1 MINRND
7 IKKSV
12 VQLTCLVIVSI
23 FLGCAG
29 TVKEEIVSQ
38 PAPPPENVL
47 QVGVSPTAPP
57 LIFYKDTGVVGLE
70 TEFAGALAKSLGKT
84 ARFIMLGWDDLIPA
98 LTEKRIDIIM
108 SGMSVTK
115 MREGRIS
122 FTAPYLKAGQMA
134 LVRNQDA
141 AMYPSAASIKNTQA
155 RVGFMQ
161 GTTGSFLVQQEFQL
175 TTRKISFGFVKD
187 AIQALVEERVDLF
200 IDDAPVIWYKGT
212 TQEAQGLTPIPIL
225 LTEES
230 LAWGVRKD
238 DAQLLN
244 AANLFLETW
253 KNDGRLKN
261 AITKWMPYAPAKSI
275 PD

>member
-1 MINRND
+1 M
-7 IKKSV
+7 

-57 LIFYKDTGVVGLE
+57 LIFYKDNGVVGLE

-98 LTEKRIDIIM
+98 LAEKRIDIIM

-122 FTAPYLKAGQMA
+122 FTSPYLKAGQMA

-275 PD
+275 P

>member
-1 MINRND
+1 MFFMVNSRQLCHYRHIN
-7 IKKSV
+7 
-12 VQLTCLVIVSI
+12 LVIVSI
-23 FLGCAG
+23 CLGCAG

-57 LIFYKDTGVVGLE
+57 LIFYKDNGVVGLE
-70 TEFAGALAKSLGKT
+70 TEFATALAKSLGKT
-84 ARFIMLGWDDLIPA
+84 VRFIMLGWDELIPA
-98 LTEKRIDIIM
+98 LAEKRIDIIM

-122 FTAPYLKAGQMA
+122 FTSPYLKAGQMA

-141 AMYPSAASIKNTQA
+141 AMYPTAASIKNTQA

-187 AIQALVEERVDLF
+187 AIQALLEERIDLF
-200 IDDAPVIWYKGT
+200 IDDAPVIWYKAT
-212 TQEAQGLTPIPIL
+212 TQEAQGLTPI
-225 LTEES
+225 
-230 LAWGVRKD
+230 D
-238 DAQLLN
+238 
-244 AANLFLETW
+244 AANLLLATW
-253 KNDGRLKN
+253 RNDGRLKT
-261 AITKWMPYAPAKSI
+261 AITKWMPFVPDERI

>member
-1 MINRND
+1 MMNRND
-7 IKKSV
+7 IKKSMT
-12 VQLTCLVIVSI
+12 QLICLVMVSI
-23 FLGCAG
+23 LGGCAG
-29 TVKEEIVSQ
+29 TATKETVSQ

-57 LIFYKDTGVVGLE
+57 LIFYQDNGVVGLE

-84 ARFIMLGWDDLIPA
+84 VRFIMLGWDDLIPA
-98 LTEKRIDIIM
+98 LLEKRVDIIM

-115 MREGRIS
+115 IREGRIS

-141 AMYPSAASIKNTQA
+141 AMYPTAASIKNTQA

-200 IDDAPVIWYKGT
+200 IDDAPVIWYKAT
-212 TQEAQGLTPIPIL
+212 TQEAQGLTPIPIF

-238 DAQLLN
+238 DTQLLD
-244 AANLFLETW
+244 AANLFLKTC
-253 KNDGRLKN
+253 KSDGRLKST
-261 AITKWMPYAPAKSI
+261 ITKWMPFVPAERI

>member
-1 MINRND
+1 MMNRND
-7 IKKSV
+7 IKKSMT
-12 VQLTCLVIVSI
+12 QLICLVMVSI
-23 FLGCAG
+23 LGGCAG
-29 TVKEEIVSQ
+29 TATKETVSQ

-57 LIFYKDTGVVGLE
+57 LIFYQDNGVVGLE

-84 ARFIMLGWDDLIPA
+84 VRFIMLGWDDLIPA
-98 LTEKRIDIIM
+98 LLEKRVDIIM

-115 MREGRIS
+115 IREGRIS

-141 AMYPSAASIKNTQA
+141 AMYPTAASIKNTQA

-200 IDDAPVIWYKGT
+200 IDDAPVIWYKAT
-212 TQEAQGLTPIPIL
+212 TQEAQGLTPIPIF

-238 DAQLLN
+238 DPQLLD
-244 AANLFLETW
+244 AANLFLKTC
-253 KNDGRLKN
+253 KSDGRLKST
-261 AITKWMPYAPAKSI
+261 ITKWMPFVPDERI

>member
-1 MINRND
+1 MMNRND
-7 IKKSV
+7 IEKSV
-12 VQLTCLVIVSI
+12 MKLIYLTVIASVI
-23 FLGCAG
+23 GCAG
-29 TVKEEIVSQ
+29 TVAEEPASQ

-47 QVGVSPTAPP
+47 QVGVTPTAPP
-57 LIFYKDTGVVGLE
+57 LIFYKDNGVVGLE
-70 TEFAGALAKSLGKT
+70 TEFAAALAKSLGKT
-84 ARFIMLGWDDLIPA
+84 PRFIMLGWDDLIPA
-98 LTEKRIDIIM
+98 LLEKRIDIIM

-115 MREGRIS
+115 MREARIS
-122 FTAPYLKAGQMA
+122 FTSPYLKAGQMA

-141 AMYPSAASIKNTQA
+141 AMYPTAASIKNTQA
-155 RVGFMQ
+155 RVGFMK

>member
-1 MINRND
+1 MISRND

-12 VQLTCLVIVSI
+12 LQLTCLVVISI
-23 FLGCAG
+23 FPGCAG
-29 TVKEEIVSQ
+29 TVQEKAVSQ

-57 LIFYKDTGVVGLE
+57 LIFYKDNAVVGLE
-70 TEFAGALAKSLGKT
+70 TEFAAALAKSLGKT

-98 LTEKRIDIIM
+98 LLEKRVDIIM
-108 SGMSVTK
+108 SGMSVTR
-115 MREGRIS
+115 MREARIS
-122 FTAPYLKAGQMA
+122 FTSPYLKAGQMA

-141 AMYPSAASIKNTQA
+141 SMYPTAASIKNTQA
-155 RVGFMQ
+155 RVGFMK

-175 TTRKISFGFVKD
+175 TTRKISFGLIKD
-187 AIQALVEERVDLF
+187 AIQALVEERIDLF
-200 IDDAPVIWYKGT
+200 IDDAPVIWHKAT
-212 TQEAQGLTPIPIL
+212 TQEAQGLTPIVIL

-238 DAQLLN
+238 NTQLLK

-253 KNDGRLKN
+253 KSDGSLKN

-275 PD
+275 P

>member
-1 MINRND
+1 MATRND
-7 IKKSV
+7 IKKRV
-12 VQLTCLVIVSI
+12 LQLTCLVVISI
-23 FLGCAG
+23 FSGCAG
-29 TVKEEIVSQ
+29 TVNNETVPQ
-38 PAPPPENVL
+38 TAPPPENVL

-57 LIFYKDTGVVGLE
+57 LVFYQDKGVVGLE

-84 ARFIMLGWDDLIPA
+84 VRFIMLGWDDLIPA
-98 LTEKRIDIIM
+98 LLEKRVDIIM

-115 MREGRIS
+115 MREARIS
-122 FTAPYLKAGQMA
+122 FTSPYLKAGQMA
-134 LVRNQDA
+134 LVRNQDS

-200 IDDAPVIWYKGT
+200 IDDAPVIWYKAT

-244 AANLFLETW
+244 AANLFLATW
-253 KNDGRLKN
+253 KKDGRLKT
-261 AITKWMPYAPAKSI
+261 AITKWMPFVPDERI

>member
-1 MINRND
+1 MMNRDD
-7 IKKSV
+7 IKKRV
-12 VQLTCLVIVSI
+12 IQLTCLVVISI
-23 FLGCAG
+23 FPGCAG
-29 TVKEEIVSQ
+29 TVQEETVSQ

-47 QVGVSPTAPP
+47 QVGVTPTAPP
-57 LIFYKDTGVVGLE
+57 LIFYKDNGVVGLE

-98 LTEKRIDIIM
+98 LLEKRVDIIM

-115 MREGRIS
+115 MREARIS
-122 FTAPYLKAGQMA
+122 FTSPYLKAGQMA

-141 AMYPSAASIKNTQA
+141 SMYPTAASIKNTQA
-155 RVGFMQ
+155 RVGFMK

-175 TTRKISFGFVKD
+175 TTRKISFGLIKD
-187 AIQALVEERVDLF
+187 AIQALVEERIDLF
-200 IDDAPVIWYKGT
+200 IDDAPVIWHKAT
-212 TQEAQGLTPIPIL
+212 TQAAQGLTPIAIL

-238 DAQLLN
+238 NTQLLD

-253 KNDGRLKN
+253 KNDGSLKN
-261 AITKWMPYAPAKSI
+261 ATTKWMPYAPAKSI
-275 PD
+275 P

>member
-1 MINRND
+1 MMNRDD
-7 IKKSV
+7 IKKRV
-12 VQLTCLVIVSI
+12 IQLTCLVVISI
-23 FLGCAG
+23 FPGCAG
-29 TVKEEIVSQ
+29 TVQEETVSQ

-47 QVGVSPTAPP
+47 QVGVTPTAPP
-57 LIFYKDTGVVGLE
+57 LIFYKDNGVVGLE

-98 LTEKRIDIIM
+98 LLEKRVDIIM

-115 MREGRIS
+115 MREARIS
-122 FTAPYLKAGQMA
+122 FTSPYLKAGQMA

-141 AMYPSAASIKNTQA
+141 SMYPTAASIKNTQA
-155 RVGFMQ
+155 RVGFMK

-175 TTRKISFGFVKD
+175 TTRKISFGLIKD
-187 AIQALVEERVDLF
+187 AIQALVEERIDLF
-200 IDDAPVIWYKGT
+200 IDDAPVIWHKAT
-212 TQEAQGLTPIPIL
+212 TQEAQGLTPIAIL

-238 DAQLLN
+238 NTQLLD

-253 KNDGRLKN
+253 KNDGSLKN
-261 AITKWMPYAPAKSI
+261 ATTKWMPYAPAKSI
-275 PD
+275 P

>member
-1 MINRND
+1 MVTRND

-12 VQLTCLVIVSI
+12 MQLTCLVLVSI

-29 TVKEEIVSQ
+29 TVNEETVSQ
-38 PAPPPENVL
+38 PVPPPPENVL
-47 QVGVSPTAPP
+47 QVGVTPTAPP
-57 LIFYKDTGVVGLE
+57 LIFYQDNGVLGLE

-84 ARFIMLGWDDLIPA
+84 VRFIMLGWDDLIPA
-98 LTEKRIDIIM
+98 LLEKRIDIIM

-115 MREGRIS
+115 MREARIS
-122 FTAPYLKAGQMA
+122 FTSPYLKAGQMA

-155 RVGFMQ
+155 RVGFMK
-161 GTTGSFLVQQEFQL
+161 GTTGSFLVQQELQL
-175 TTRKISFGFVKD
+175 TTRKISFGLIKD
-187 AIQALVEERVDLF
+187 AIQALVEERIDLF
-200 IDDAPVIWYKGT
+200 IDDAPVIWYKAT

-230 LAWGVRKD
+230 LAWGLRKD
-238 DAQLLN
+238 NTQLLE

-253 KNDGRLKN
+253 KSDGRLKS
-261 AITKWMPYAPAKSI
+261 AITKWMPYAPAESI
-275 PD
+275 P